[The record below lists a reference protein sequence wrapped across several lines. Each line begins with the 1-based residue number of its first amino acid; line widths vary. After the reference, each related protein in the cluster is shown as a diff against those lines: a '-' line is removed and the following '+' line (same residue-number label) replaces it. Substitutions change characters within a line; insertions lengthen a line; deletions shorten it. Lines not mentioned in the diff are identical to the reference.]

1 MPIKR
6 KPPSVQPQQSRWG
19 QSERSEP
26 YVHSAK
32 FVVKIRC
39 QGKEAEAVETLIY
52 AASSDES
59 SRGII
64 LSTKASDSIL
74 LFSGI
79 CASRPLPAAQNFPK
93 AIPTT
98 TATDNQ
104 ISSMN
109 IMFNASPL
117 IFHREK
123 LAMNMPN
130 HREESEVLEK
140 NPHRPSVDKSR
151 WGLGAKTT
159 LVTRNFTTTNVDA
172 TMKKR
177 SPKLRQWALKGEW
190 FNLTLDVVVGSQE
203 AKFRLKYD
211 ISSFQTKR
219 QSHC

>member
-19 QSERSEP
+19 QSERREA

-32 FVVKIRC
+32 FVVQIRC

-151 WGLGAKTT
+151 WGRATQT
-159 LVTRNFTTTNVDA
+159 LSE
-172 TMKKR
+172 
-177 SPKLRQWALKGEW
+177 SP
-190 FNLTLDVVVGSQE
+190 NSLTD
-203 AKFRLKYD
+203 
-211 ISSFQTKR
+211 
-219 QSHC
+219 